1 MEKNGCNTEMVMV
14 GPTTSS
20 RTPNTSSKTVAATR
34 SSLGSP
40 NTSQTK
46 FQGATIKKKPAT
58 TPKISFKS
66 IVKKKATTGQPLRVR
81 EEKYHHPE
89 SLSKSPS

>member
-20 RTPNTSSKTVAATR
+20 RTPITSSKTVAVTR

-46 FQGATIKKKPAT
+46 FQGATIKKNPAT
-58 TPKISFKS
+58 TPKISFS
-66 IVKKKATTGQPLRVR
+66 IVTKKATTGQPLRVP